1 MGKPEHQLCLSQ
13 QYVEK
18 NNSGH
23 LCFLE
28 FFLILFECYGKKK
41 KKESTRS
48 VSFVHL
54 FERKVALFFEVAIN
68 NLENR
73 NNTCNWLIH
82 HIFYRGKET
91 QWMHSK
97 FSPVARVVFIC
108 PFIWGP
114 ELFHYPRCVMKLE
127 WEDCLYLIEGERV
140 TYSLIWYRWHLPCSL
155 GNSSL
160 KDFKK

>member
-18 NNSGH
+18 NNRGH
-23 LCFLE
+23 LCFLA
-28 FFLILFECYGKKK
+28 FFLIFFECYKKK
-41 KKESTRS
+41 KSTRS

-54 FERKVALFFEVAIN
+54 FERKAALFFEVAIN

-73 NNTCNWLIH
+73 NNTCNWLTH
-82 HIFYRGKET
+82 HIFYRGKEI

-97 FSPVARVVFIC
+97 FSPEARVVFIC

-140 TYSLIWYRWHLPCSL
+140 TYSLICYRWHLPCSL

>member
-41 KKESTRS
+41 KESTRS

-73 NNTCNWLIH
+73 NNTCN
-82 HIFYRGKET
+82 
-91 QWMHSK
+91 
-97 FSPVARVVFIC
+97 
-108 PFIWGP
+108 
-114 ELFHYPRCVMKLE
+114 
-127 WEDCLYLIEGERV
+127 
-140 TYSLIWYRWHLPCSL
+140 
-155 GNSSL
+155 
-160 KDFKK
+160 